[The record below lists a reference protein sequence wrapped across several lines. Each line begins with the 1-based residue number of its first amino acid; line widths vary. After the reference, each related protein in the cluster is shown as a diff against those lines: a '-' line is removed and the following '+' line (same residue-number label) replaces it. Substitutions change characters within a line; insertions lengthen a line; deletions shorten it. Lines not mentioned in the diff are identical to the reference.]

1 VVPVAG
7 GRAAGHRGA
16 RPPMRWRRAWPALAL
31 LAVLALDAVK
41 AARAWPIPVVGV
53 LDEPAHLLTAWL
65 LLAAVP
71 PLAARLPFR
80 WVLVGAVAV
89 DLDHL
94 PLYAFGGPVAE
105 PDGRPVTHSA
115 LAVLLLLAAA
125 RLRPRHTDLLLGLAT
140 GLVLHLVRDVA
151 GGPGIPLLW
160 PLADA
165 GLRLP
170 YAVYAT
176 VLVVAAGVA
185 TVRSSPARGNRG
197 DPPRT

>member
-1 VVPVAG
+1 MRVA
-7 GRAAGHRGA
+7 
-16 RPPMRWRRAWPALAL
+16 PAWPVLAL
-31 LAVLALDAVK
+31 LVVLALDAVK
-41 AARAWPIPVVGV
+41 AARAWPVPVVGV

-65 LLAAVP
+65 VLAAVP
-71 PLAARLPFR
+71 ALAVRVPLR
-80 WVLVGAVAV
+80 WVLVGAVAI

-115 LAVLLLLAAA
+115 LTVLLILAAA
-125 RLRPRHTDLLLGLAT
+125 RVRPRHRHLLLGLAT

-165 GLRLP
+165 GVRVP
-170 YAVYAT
+170 YGVLAAVLLFAT
-176 VLVVAAGVA
+176 TVA
-185 TVRSSPARGNRG
+185 TTRALRARRG
-197 DPPRT
+197 ADG